1 MGAGSGNNSVH
12 LDFHDGME
20 LYMPALLPCDSE
32 VGSSLPHPF
41 SPRCP
46 LWSDCA
52 MFKNNECLADF
63 AIVFPSQGILIQAK
77 VAAGTLGTKPSQV
90 HSSSSSWS
98 LRHHCVSHGDI
109 LAASLSFVLLVIATK
124 LDSPWL

>member
-1 MGAGSGNNSVH
+1 MGAGSDNNSVH

-41 SPRCP
+41 GSRCP

-63 AIVFPSQGILIQAK
+63 AIVFPSEGILTQAK
-77 VAAGTLGTKPSQV
+77 VAAGTLGTNPP
-90 HSSSSSWS
+90 
-98 LRHHCVSHGDI
+98 RFT
-109 LAASLSFVLLVIATK
+109 AAQAAG
-124 LDSPWL
+124 P